1 MTWKVRIEII
11 NEDNTYIIIH
21 WCCENPNIQ
30 STLRTRHTCFETSH
44 YRLGWPQGMYCL
56 SLHQDRTV
64 IIQETSHAMLQLIA
78 SVSPNHDTYNDTYDL
93 YCWDA
98 YVYISISLFSSV
110 PGDTTIPA
118 SSSTSNIDKNVRIF
132 RLFFISLALPECRHK
147 HKQIYIYTCIA
158 SHQICR
164 PFSSLLSFSFLFLLC
179 AVCSCDQLNDIL
191 QVYWTDS

>member
-44 YRLGWPQGMYCL
+44 YRLSWPQGMYCL

-64 IIQETSHAMLQLIA
+64 IIPGTSHAMLQLIA

-118 SSSTSNIDKNVRIF
+118 SSSTSNIDKHVRIF
-132 RLFFISLALPECRHK
+132 RLFSISLTLPECRHK
-147 HKQIYIYTCIA
+147 HKHILYIHIYIYCIP
-158 SHQICR
+158 SNMQTVFFFVIV
-164 PFSSLLSFSFLFLLC
+164 FISILITVLC
-179 AVCSCDQLNDIL
+179 AVCSCD
-191 QVYWTDS
+191 